1 LVSSGLALLALSFG
15 FMATLHVDSSMWWLS
30 ALVILGRIGLGLIL
44 PSLNSGSLRSLAR
57 PLIPQ
62 GSSVINF
69 MRMLGGAAGVSV
81 CAIVLQWR
89 LAEHGV
95 SLTSNEQAA
104 LRLMAL
110 NETFVFLA
118 LLMALALLAAWQL
131 KTSQDAAK

>member
-1 LVSSGLALLALSFG
+1 
-15 FMATLHVDSSMWWLS
+15 
-30 ALVILGRIGLGLIL
+30 VILGRIGLGLIL
-44 PSLNSGSLRSLAR
+44 PSLNSGSLRGLAR

-104 LRLMAL
+104 LRLTAL

-118 LLMALALLAAWQL
+118 ILMALALLAAWQL
-131 KTSQDAAK
+131 KTPKDAAV